1 MDSRPRRVAL
11 TAAIVLGAAIGVGA
25 AVLLN
30 DVVLGIAIGAGF
42 IAIVTRI
49 INVWSPPQPHVG
61 APSLPRRW
69 R

>member
-30 DVVLGIAIGAGF
+30 DVVLGIAIGAGV
-42 IAIVTRI
+42 AVVTRI
-49 INVWSPPQPHVG
+49 INVWSAPKPHVG